1 MSFRFMPYVGGVAV
15 SLIAAGCNLVSST
28 GLQTDYSF
36 DALHYASPA
45 IGDPNPPA
53 PGPTIPDVSCDP
65 TGTDV
70 CTAAGAALAL
80 ENATFSCD
88 AMIKKCVAKA
98 EVRASEPIDL
108 SKQQETSFPPQAIQF
123 GVSVVEVKRLT
134 YWIDKN
140 SLNLATPPIEFY
152 VAPAAAQNEK
162 DMKATLIA
170 SVGSVPAKSSA
181 CTDAAYA
188 MGDTKAV
195 GLPVCSATLPQAGKD
210 ALASF
215 VKDYKT
221 PFQIIAHAIIVARPG
236 DPVPS
241 GSISFSAR
249 PTVGLKI
256 LD

>member
-1 MSFRFMPYVGGVAV
+1 MSFRFMSCVLGVAT
-15 SLIAAGCNLVSST
+15 SLLAAGCNLVGST

-45 IGDPNPPA
+45 FGDPSA
-53 PGPTIPDVSCDP
+53 MATVPDVPCDP
-65 TGTDV
+65 TGMDV
-70 CTAAGAALAL
+70 CAAAGAALAL
-80 ENATFSCD
+80 QNATFSCD
-88 AMIKKCVAKA
+88 ATLKKCIAQG

-140 SLNLATPPIEFY
+140 SLTVATPPIEFY

-170 SVGSVPAKSSA
+170 SIGMVPAKSSA
-181 CTDAAYA
+181 CTDTPYPA
-188 MGDTKAV
+188 GDTKAA

-221 PFQIIAHAIIVARPG
+221 PFQIIAHAIVVARPG
-236 DPVPS
+236 DPLPS